1 MVLRFNA
8 DFQTAN
14 RQNVDFQIVKIQIS
28 TSQIGKCPQPK
39 LVLFDNHLT
48 VCCMAGSVL

>member
-39 LVLFDNHLT
+39 LEFFT
-48 VCCMAGSVL
+48 IT